1 MSVQWL
7 EICRQVS
14 NGDLITRKTT
24 HNMRKIMEERLS
36 IMIVIVSSL
45 YSKTT
50 KPSSS
55 SRQNAGITKPFNITS
70 HEDFKTF
77 YLNVNIPTQCQN
89 RSYQL
94 TDDEFL
100 SNQSLR
106 EWGIRLWPRRRHLSS
121 NQILWIFRN
130 DFKSETTAG
139 FTSHSNLKY
148 QNCTK
153 IPTTLKLNTNNT

>member
-106 EWGIRLWPRRRHLSS
+106 EWGIRLWPRRRHLSIVKPNTMEIS
-121 NQILWIFRN
+121 KWLQKRDNRWVYKSFQPKISKLHQNPHYTQI
-130 DFKSETTAG
+130 
-139 FTSHSNLKY
+139 KY
-148 QNCTK
+148 
-153 IPTTLKLNTNNT
+153 